1 MAVAEDLVET
11 GTKTAVEAVLA
22 QIAEVGLTGAVA
34 GQDSRTLVAGKQAAV
49 EIWVAAGSAEQAA
62 AETWAAAT
70 AVLVFQAQ
78 QTL

>member
-1 MAVAEDLVET
+1 VAVAEDLVVT

-22 QIAEVGLTGAVA
+22 QIAELGLTGAVA
-34 GQDSRTLVAGKQAAV
+34 GQDSRTLAAGQTAV

-70 AVLVFQAQ
+70 AVLVFWAQ

>member
-1 MAVAEDLVET
+1 MAVAEDLVVT

-22 QIAEVGLTGAVA
+22 QIAELGLTGAVA
-34 GQDSRTLVAGKQAAV
+34 GQDSRTLAAGQIAV

-70 AVLVFQAQ
+70 AVWVFQAQ

>member
-1 MAVAEDLVET
+1 MAVVT

-22 QIAEVGLTGAVA
+22 QIAELGLTGAVA
-34 GQDSRTLVAGKQAAV
+34 GQDSRTLVAGKQAA
-49 EIWVAAGSAEQAA
+49 

-70 AVLVFQAQ
+70 AVLVFLAQ

>member
-1 MAVAEDLVET
+1 MAVAEDLVVT

-22 QIAEVGLTGAVA
+22 QIAELGLNGTVA
-34 GQDSRTLVAGKQAAV
+34 GQDFRTLAAGQIAV

-70 AVLVFQAQ
+70 AVWVFQAQ